1 MALVD
6 LNPVLAAGAQ
16 PPIEPRHRLIL
27 EQLPHR
33 DFQLLTPAVPAVGPE
48 VENLA
53 AVAQPGFLRE
63 DGLPRAGYGKAVN
76 QLNDSKGV

>member
-33 DFQLLTPAVPAVGPE
+33 DFQLLTPAIAAAGPE
-48 VENLA
+48 VEHLA
-53 AVAQPGFLRE
+53 VVAEPGL
-63 DGLPRAGYGKAVN
+63 AG
-76 QLNDSKGV
+76 